1 MPRRVN
7 LITRFK
13 KLVKYGFP
21 IGYSAGVYSH
31 KGEAGLKNLED
42 IVEKYKK
49 ERSKVKK

>member
-1 MPRRVN
+1 MPRKQN
-7 LITRFK
+7 LIIRFK

-21 IGYSAGVYSH
+21 VEYSAGVYAH
-31 KGEAGLKNLED
+31 KGEAGLKNIED